1 MNATDKVIIATKGL
15 TKQYGDLLVLD
26 HIDEV
31 IYEGEKVA
39 VIGPS
44 GSGKSTFL
52 RCLNCME
59 DPTEGA
65 IYFDGVDI
73 ADMKVNI
80 NTHREHIGMVFQQ
93 FNLFN
98 NKTVLQNIMLAPVY
112 VGKRELRKTKW
123 KNFCIKVSNVFSK
136 NKKEFL
142 PETTNAAIIEAAEK
156 KAYEL
161 LRKIGLEE
169 KADKY
174 PSTLSGGQKQRIAIV
189 RALAMNPEIML
200 FDEPTSALDPTMIG
214 EVQAVIRDLAKDGTT
229 MIIVTH
235 EMKFAREICNRV
247 FYMDQGGVY
256 EDGPPEQIFDNP
268 QKERTRQFIRHL
280 KVLEYSITSKDFD
293 FIGFNTQIEE
303 FGRKHRVSQ
312 RTIYNIQS
320 YIEEMC
326 VQIILP
332 QMKDLFELL
341 VTIEYS
347 EDKDDADVVIRYGG
361 AAFDPTQ
368 TDNDLSLLLAK
379 KATESITYSFDPE
392 QSLCNRVDAQIH

>member
-1 MNATDKVIIATKGL
+1 MIRIEHLRKEYPTAIPLKDVNVEIHKGDVIS
-15 TKQYGDLLVLD
+15 
-26 HIDEV
+26 
-31 IYEGEKVA
+31 

-44 GSGKSTFL
+44 GTGKSTL
-52 RCLNCME
+52 IRCINML
-59 DPTEGA
+59 DQPTSGK
-65 IYFDGVDI
+65 IFVDGEEITAKGCDVARI
-73 ADMKVNI
+73 RRKM
-80 NTHREHIGMVFQQ
+80 GMVFQH
-93 FNLFN
+93 FNLFPHM
-98 NKTVLQNIMLAPVY
+98 TVIENIMAAPMDLL
-112 VGKRELRKTKW
+112 GK
-123 KNFCIKVSNVFSK
+123 SK
-136 NKKEFL
+136 Q
-142 PETTNAAIIEAAEK
+142 EAHDK
-156 KAYEL
+156 GIEL
-161 LRKIGLEE
+161 LRKVGL
-169 KADKY
+169 ADKALNY
-174 PSTLSGGQKQRIAIV
+174 PDVMSGGQKQRVAIA
-189 RALAMNPEIML
+189 RTLAMDPEIIL

-214 EVQAVIRDLAKDGTT
+214 EVQAVIRDLAKQGTT

-293 FIGFNTQIEE
+293 FIGFNTRIEE

-332 QMKDLFELL
+332 QMKDEFELL

-347 EDKDDADVVIRYGG
+347 EEENDADVVIRYSGD
-361 AAFDPTQ
+361 AFDPMQ
-368 TDNDLSLLLAK
+368 TNNDLPLLLAR
-379 KATESITYSFDPE
+379 KAAQSIEYRADGDAALP
-392 QSLCNRVDAQIH
+392 NRVDAQIR